1 MAAGGGPGLGT
12 ARLRL
17 SPRGRKLPPTR
28 FGAAG
33 AGALADAGPPD
44 GEGRVEVGLAVG
56 SEPVATGGLLRL
68 GVEAEVLGPAALRQA
83 VATAA
88 TVLAGRYARGRR
100 ALRARVLD
108 PARAGVAPYAGGRR
122 AVRGRASRHAR
133 RRRGP
138 RRKPGGNPRE
148 RKFP

>member
-17 SPRGRKLPPTR
+17 SPRGRKLPPIR

-44 GEGRVEVGLAVG
+44 GEGWVEVGLAVG

-108 PARAGVAPYAGGRR
+108 PARTGVGPCAHGCWTL
-122 AVRGRASRHAR
+122 RGRASRRTRAGVAPRAPAAR
-133 RRRGP
+133 TSPETGR
-138 RRKPGGNPRE
+138 
-148 RKFP
+148 